1 MIDVVRTIPS
11 GLSFSPRKR
20 SGRSFSWSRIAITEL
35 SIARG
40 SFSFSL
46 SLSLFPRELP
56 PIIMGRSAAGDSG
69 EIAIEMS
76 TVEVPSLSPPCI
88 HRVNKCWGQF
98 FFSGARRCD
107 VTIEI
112 HLSVCQVC
120 SLCQNWRWISSFL
133 FITLSFRVCVSCVFG
148 HASDRLKVENLYM
161 SMFILYEFKVAIFWL
176 EDSRSREMWTILGE
190 T

>member
-98 FFSGARRCD
+98 FFFWSASMWRNDRD
-107 VTIEI
+107 SFVRLPSM
-112 HLSVCQVC
+112 LSLSELTLNIV
-120 SLCQNWRWISSFL
+120 
-133 FITLSFRVCVSCVFG
+133 LSFHYALLSGVRFVCVWTRVWQT
-148 HASDRLKVENLYM
+148 E
-161 SMFILYEFKVAIFWL
+161 
-176 EDSRSREMWTILGE
+176 SRESLYVDVYFVRV
-190 T
+190 